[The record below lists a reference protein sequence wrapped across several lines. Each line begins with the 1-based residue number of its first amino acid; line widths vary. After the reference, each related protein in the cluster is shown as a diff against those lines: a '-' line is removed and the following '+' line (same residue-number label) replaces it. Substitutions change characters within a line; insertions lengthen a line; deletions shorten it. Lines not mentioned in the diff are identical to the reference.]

1 MDSKSPEEV
10 KKGLKDR
17 LKEDKPWELF
27 RTTKDKAK
35 KFAKKNAK
43 KYCPDVPT
51 YPPSLPKKV
60 VPLTLPYR
68 PENLADR
75 IVGLIFGQAVGDAVG
90 LATEFLDKKAA
101 TTYYANGV
109 IDYTDYVLD
118 GHRRKW
124 ANEQGVVA
132 DWTDD
137 TDQFLLILD
146 MIVAHNGQV
155 DVQDF
160 AARCRYWMNFG
171 FTELG
176 DTNSLGVGANFGQV
190 VSSEGFV
197 QNPLKVSEGVWRKG
211 GCQSAANGSVMR
223 TSLLGLLDF
232 WDEAQV
238 IQNTTKVCQ
247 VTHFDPRCVACSIVT
262 TLTVAQ
268 LMKGETDI
276 EKIIEHSLS
285 KGVAVLTEE
294 SHLHDF
300 HKFFSRDV
308 TIEGLE
314 LNHLIGYTF
323 KPIACALYALRRASR
338 EWHQEKK
345 EKEAIFRDLIT
356 EFTLEGGDAD
366 TNCAVIGALLGCYLG
381 RDCLPS
387 AWLKFENYTWL
398 TDRINRVLKLF
409 GEKEI

>member
-10 KKGLKDR
+10 KKELKNR
-17 LKEDKPWELF
+17 LAESKPWELL
-27 RTTKDKAK
+27 RTTKSEAVKYAK
-35 KFAKKNAK
+35 KHAKT
-43 KYCPDVPT
+43 YCREVPT

-60 VPLTLPYR
+60 IPLSIPHR
-68 PENLADR
+68 PTDLADK

-90 LATEFLDKKAA
+90 LATEFLDKKTAS
-101 TTYYANGV
+101 TYYPNGV
-109 IDYTDYVLD
+109 IDYSDYLLD
-118 GHRRKW
+118 RHRRKW
-124 ANEQGVVA
+124 ANEEGVVA

-146 MIVAHNGQV
+146 MMVAHNGHI
-155 DVQDF
+155 DVKDF
-160 AARCRYWMNFG
+160 AARCLYWANFG

-176 DTNSLGVGANFGQV
+176 DICPLGVGANFGQV
-190 VSSEGFV
+190 VTSKGFV
-197 QNPLKVSEGVWRKG
+197 KDPLKISEEVWKKG
-211 GCQSAANGSVMR
+211 ECNSAANGSVMR
-223 TSLLGLLDF
+223 TSLLGILDF
-232 WDEAQV
+232 WDEAKV
-238 IQNTTKVCQ
+238 ISNTKSICQ

-268 LMKGETDI
+268 LIQGETDI

-285 KGVAVLTEE
+285 QGLAVLTEE
-294 SHLHDF
+294 SHIQDF
-300 HKFFSRDV
+300 HKFFSKDV

-323 KPIACALYALRRASR
+323 KPIACAHYALRKASR
-338 EWHQEKK
+338 ELNEEGKSK
-345 EKEAIFRDLIT
+345 EDIFREIIT

-366 TNCAVIGALLGCYLG
+366 TNCAVIGAILGCYLG
-381 RDCLPS
+381 SSSIPQ

-409 GEKEI
+409 GEKKI